1 MLARTFYCAL
11 IALVAAVAAQAGDF
25 TKRGTVTRVVDGDT
39 IDVRLTS
46 GKTERVR
53 LIGVDTPENGACW
66 SSQATAATRRLAQ
79 GKKVTLIGDGTQDTR
94 DRYGRLL
101 AYVWL
106 PGGKDLGF
114 QLVSGG
120 HARVYVYNRPF
131 RRLSAYENGEA
142 LGKTKGLWKCGGA
155 STSTTTTPT
164 TTAAQANC
172 HPSYVGECLDPNAS
186 DYDCAGG
193 SGNGPKYTGPV
204 RVVGPDVFRLDSDGD
219 GYACE

>member
-1 MLARTFYCAL
+1 MLGRLIYCAL
-11 IALVAAVAAQAGDF
+11 IALVAAVAAQGGDF
-25 TKRGTVTRVVDGDT
+25 TQKGTVTHVVDGDT
-39 IDVRLTS
+39 IDVRLST

-66 SSQATAATRRLAQ
+66 SSQATAATRQLAQ
-79 GKKVTLIGDGTQDTR
+79 GKRVTLIGDGTQDTR

-120 HARVYVYNRPF
+120 YAKVYVYSRPF
-131 RRLSAYENGEA
+131 KRLLAYENGEA
-142 LGKTKGLWKCGGA
+142 LGKTKGLWKCGQ
-155 STSTTTTPT
+155 P
-164 TTAAQANC
+164 AAPQAPAPQRNC
-172 HPSYVGECLDPNAS
+172 HPSYQGACLDPNAS

-193 SGNGPKYTGPV
+193 SGNGPLYTGPV
-204 RVVGPDVFRLDSDGD
+204 RVVGPDDFDLDRDGD
-219 GYACE
+219 GYACESG

>member
-1 MLARTFYCAL
+1 MIARVFCCVL
-11 IALVAAVAAQAGDF
+11 LALVAAVAAQAGDF

-39 IDVRLTS
+39 IDVRLTN

-53 LIGVDTPENGACW
+53 LIGVDTPEKGACW

-120 HARVYVYNRPF
+120 HAKVYVYDQPF
-131 RRLSAYENGEA
+131 KRLSAYENGEA
-142 LGKTKGLWKCGGA
+142 VGKTKGLWKCGSPLPSKPA
-155 STSTTTTPT
+155 PSR
-164 TTAAQANC
+164 NC
-172 HPSYVGECLDPNAS
+172 HPSYQGACLDPNAS

-193 SGNGPKYTGPV
+193 SGNGPLYTGPV
-204 RVVGPDVFRLDSDGD
+204 RVVGPDDFDLDRDGD
-219 GYACE
+219 GYACELS